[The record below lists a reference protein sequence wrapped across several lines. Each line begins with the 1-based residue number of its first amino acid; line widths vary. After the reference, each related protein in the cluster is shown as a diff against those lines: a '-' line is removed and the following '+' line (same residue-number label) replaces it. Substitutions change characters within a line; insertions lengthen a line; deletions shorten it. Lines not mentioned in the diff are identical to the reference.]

1 MPEMDGFTATRLL
14 RRDNRLQKFP
24 IIAMTAHALVEE
36 RQRCLDAGMNDHVSK
51 PIDPDNLFA
60 TLLRWAKPR
69 PKESVKSQPLPAPVG
84 ISVDEA
90 ILPEIPGVNLADGLK
105 RVAGNRRLYRDLLGQ
120 FAAKQGDAAAQISA
134 ALESGDRQL
143 AERIAHTVKGV
154 AGNFGITG
162 VQSSAQKLEKAI
174 REGQDTVSPLLE
186 EFAGL
191 MSTQVHA
198 IEQALRESAPPMP
211 VEAQSLPF
219 DGEAAAAAV
228 GRLKALLENS
238 DGDAEEA
245 FRSLQE
251 AVGGVVEKPQLAA
264 LGASISDFDFDAA
277 LVKLDEIA
285 ERCKKHEDQPQ

>member
-1 MPEMDGFTATRLL
+1 M
-14 RRDNRLQKFP
+14 
-24 IIAMTAHALVEE
+24 
-36 RQRCLDAGMNDHVSK
+36 
-51 PIDPDNLFA
+51 
-60 TLLRWAKPR
+60 
-69 PKESVKSQPLPAPVG
+69 
-84 ISVDEA
+84 
-90 ILPEIPGVNLADGLK
+90 ILPEITGVNLADGLK

-174 REGQDTVSPLLE
+174 REGQDTVSPLLD

-191 MSTQVHA
+191 MNTQVHA
-198 IEQALRESAPPMP
+198 IEQALRESAPALP

-219 DGEAAAAAV
+219 DREAAAAAV
-228 GRLKALLENS
+228 ARLKALLEAS

-245 FRSLQE
+245 FCSLQE
-251 AVGGVVEKPQLAA
+251 AVGGAVEKPQLAA
-264 LGASISDFDFDAA
+264 LSASISDFEFDAA
-277 LVKLDEIA
+277 LLKLDEIA
-285 ERCKKHEDQPQ
+285 ERCK